1 MFVRFRQS
9 DRRLQASL
17 AETRRQDGKVRHE
30 HVAGL
35 GSVPI
40 ALSPTD
46 RLAFWTKLHQR
57 LDALSNRVDAAQRG
71 AILTAIHA
79 RIPMPTLDDQ
89 QAVQLERAQA
99 DARFWET
106 LAEMHADD
114 IEGHKT
120 LLAMAQRKIAER
132 EPLAADTAAKAQ
144 AAKDRLA
151 LVEKGEAVAGIP
163 APMTRADLLEDLWHD
178 GGPSAALRARC
189 RDRRGRRGLVAA
201 DDRRTATAQGESR
214 EGGGQAA
221 APYGDRGWPM
231 SDLCDYATDVAAWAE
246 QQAGLLRRRASGQL
260 PNDAGLDWD
269 NLAEEIE
276 GVAASQKREIRNR
289 LKRICQHLLKWR
301 HSKRP
306 PSRSWRERSMSSA
319 SSWRICSRIVRR
331 CAGSPLT
338 RYRQRLSTD
347 AAPRSGRP
355 AHSSWLTMSAPGRW
369 NRSSRWTSFRI
380 GCWPQCRRRGPDP
393 GADRHGA
400 STIRAGPDQYGSP
413 AHGLPPQ
420 RPDCDRVASQNRDRE
435 RAAMTRIDMTCRDP
449 RGGLPLAPDWWG
461 QAIPRPG
468 GIRRAICTNS
478 CNR

>member
-120 LLAMAQRKIAER
+120 LLAMAQTKIAER

-151 LVEKGEAVAGIP
+151 LVEKGEAITGIP
-163 APMTRADLLEDLWHD
+163 APMTRADLLRISGMTEAQAQHCERVAGIAAAGEDWWRLMID
-178 GGPSAALRARC
+178 EQQ
-189 RDRRGRRGLVAA
+189 RRKAKVEKAVVRQLHRM
-201 DDRRTATAQGESR
+201 AT
-214 EGGGQAA
+214 GGG
-221 APYGDRGWPM
+221 R
-231 SDLCDYATDVAAWAE
+231 
-246 QQAGLLRRRASGQL
+246 
-260 PNDAGLDWD
+260 
-269 NLAEEIE
+269 
-276 GVAASQKREIRNR
+276 
-289 LKRICQHLLKWR
+289 
-301 HSKRP
+301 
-306 PSRSWRERSMSSA
+306 
-319 SSWRICSRIVRR
+319 
-331 CAGSPLT
+331 
-338 RYRQRLSTD
+338 
-347 AAPRSGRP
+347 
-355 AHSSWLTMSAPGRW
+355 
-369 NRSSRWTSFRI
+369 
-380 GCWPQCRRRGPDP
+380 
-393 GADRHGA
+393 
-400 STIRAGPDQYGSP
+400 
-413 AHGLPPQ
+413 
-420 RPDCDRVASQNRDRE
+420 
-435 RAAMTRIDMTCRDP
+435 
-449 RGGLPLAPDWWG
+449 
-461 QAIPRPG
+461 
-468 GIRRAICTNS
+468 
-478 CNR
+478 